1 MTQVLRHERV
11 YRAMLR
17 AYPSRFRTEN
27 EQELLRIYRDQQ
39 RDGVA
44 EAPGYWPR
52 LIVDVLRSAPREWRD
67 EITTTFQAGGVSM
80 RGLAVVAVLVGAFEL
95 FNTFTEIRA
104 GGFNSRDALAQAGLV
119 LALISMIALAAA
131 GVALLRSGRAATRFA
146 QVAAACCI
154 ASFAFIGLTRPSLSV
169 LAMILGIGF
178 PVLLLG
184 WAMMSGRNTP
194 ASVA

>member
-1 MTQVLRHERV
+1 MRHERL
-11 YRAMLR
+11 YRALLR
-17 AYPSRFRTEN
+17 AYPARFRAEN
-27 EQELLRIYRDQQ
+27 EQELLLIYRDQL

-44 EAPGYWPR
+44 ASPGYW
-52 LIVDVLRSAPREWRD
+52 LSVFTDVVRSAPREWRD
-67 EITTTFQAGGVSM
+67 EITATFHTGVVSM
-80 RGLAVVAVLVGAFEL
+80 RGLAVVAVLVGAFEVH
-95 FNTFTEIRA
+95 NTFAEIGA
-104 GGFNSRDALAQAGLV
+104 GGFGSRDVVAQAGLILALLSV
-119 LALISMIALAAA
+119 LALAVA
-131 GVALLRSGRAATRFA
+131 GVALLRAGRAATRFA
-146 QVAAACCI
+146 RVAAACCI